1 MKKKTLLITDER
13 VEKCVCGKK
22 YKTWTELC
30 EIKHKGRVGKKRF
43 RYNYPNMACHCKCGA
58 KWGKHDLEVEIV
70 KKDYCVSCGQPN
82 KWQVNRGNYCVKC
95 GSKCERLIEIKGY
108 LEKPQKNR
116 DKISNLLKELKKWH
130 IDLNYILKSKK
141 ELDIINKVLK
151 I

>member
-1 MKKKTLLITDER
+1 M
-13 VEKCVCGKK
+13 CGKK

-30 EIKHKGRVGKKRF
+30 EITHRGETRKKKF
-43 RYNYPNMACHCKCGA
+43 RYNYPNMACHCKCGV
-58 KWGKHDLEVEIV
+58 KFGEHNPPSTRV

-82 KWQVNRGNYCVKC
+82 KWQVNRGNYCVNC

-116 DKISNLLKELKKWH
+116 DKINNLLKELKKWH

-151 I
+151 V